1 MKLKYLTILLL
12 ALVMQSCSQKPAKI
26 INRNQNVYDK
36 NNQQNKIKY
45 LDKNNK
51 NTNRQNDEGDKKIVV
66 ESGETLYSVAK
77 KHSVVL
83 RDLIEANKLTPP
95 FVLKAG
101 STLIIPKPI
110 YHEVK
115 NSDTLYSISREHQI
129 NIDQLY
135 QLNNLNRDSNIK
147 VGQKIR
153 LAKFI
158 ENTINQSN
166 NDNLIENNNKNTQV
180 NNLKNRNYPANNAVE
195 LANKTSAKPNP
206 KINESNEDGNRIIE
220 NSLDKVNH
228 FIWPLKGEVVS
239 QFGPKQG
246 GLYNDGI
253 NIKANQ
259 GSIIKTSDAGIV
271 AYVGNEL
278 KSYGNLIIIKHKNG
292 WISAY
297 AHLSKISVQNGQKI
311 QPETA
316 IGEVGKSGNV
326 KFPQLYF
333 SLRKGRDAVN
343 PENYLNYK

>member
-51 NTNRQNDEGDKKIVV
+51 NINRQNDEGDKKIVV

-153 LAKFI
+153 ITKFI
-158 ENTINQSN
+158 ENAINQSN
-166 NDNLIENNNKNTQV
+166 NDNLVESNGKSTQDNIIKNKNYST
-180 NNLKNRNYPANNAVE
+180 NNTVE
-195 LANKTSAKPNP
+195 FANKISTKPNP
-206 KINESNEDGNRIIE
+206 KINESNEGDSRIIE

-253 NIKANQ
+253 NIKAIQ

>member
-1 MKLKYLTILLL
+1 
-12 ALVMQSCSQKPAKI
+12 MQSCSQKPAKI
-26 INRNQNVYDK
+26 INRNQNIYDK
-36 NNQQNKIKY
+36 NNQQNKLKY

-51 NTNRQNDEGDKKIVV
+51 NINQQNDEGDKKIVV
-66 ESGETLYSVAK
+66 ENGETLYSVAK
-77 KHSVVL
+77 KHSLIL
-83 RDLIEANKLTPP
+83 RDLIEVNKLTPP
-95 FVLKAG
+95 FILKTG
-101 STLIIPKPI
+101 STIIIPKSI

-135 QLNNLNRDSNIK
+135 QLNNLNRYSNIK

-153 LAKFI
+153 IAKFS
-158 ENTINQSN
+158 ENSNNISN
-166 NDNLIENNNKNTQV
+166 NDNSESHKITQFSATKNKNNPINSDMEV
-180 NNLKNRNYPANNAVE
+180 
-195 LANKTSAKPNP
+195 ANKTTSKSAIKN
-206 KINESNEDGNRIIE
+206 NEASENSNNIAE
-220 NSLDKVNH
+220 NSLEKVNH
-228 FIWPLKGEVVS
+228 FIWPIKGEVIS

-259 GSIIKTSDAGIV
+259 GSIIKTSDAGVV

-297 AHLSKISVQNGQKI
+297 AHLSKILVQNGQKI
-311 QPETA
+311 QPETT

>member
-1 MKLKYLTILLL
+1 MKPKYLKILLL
-12 ALVMQSCSQKPAKI
+12 ALVIQSCSQKPAKI

-51 NTNRQNDEGDKKIVV
+51 NTNRQNDEGGEKIVV
-66 ESGETLYSVAK
+66 ESGDTLYSVAK
-77 KHSVVL
+77 KHSLVL
-83 RDLIEANKLTPP
+83 RDLIEVNKLTPP
-95 FVLKAG
+95 FILKSG

-115 NSDTLYSISREHQI
+115 NSDTLYSISREHHI

-153 LAKFI
+153 ITKFI
-158 ENTINQSN
+158 ENTNNQSN
-166 NDNLIENNNKNTQV
+166 NDNLIENSNKNTQE
-180 NNLKNRNYPANNAVE
+180 NIIKNRNSLTNNAVE
-195 LANKTSAKPNP
+195 FANKISTKQNP
-206 KINESNEDGNRIIE
+206 KINKSNEDSNRIIE

-228 FIWPLKGEVVS
+228 FIWPLKGEVIS

-297 AHLSKISVQNGQKI
+297 AHLSKILVQNGQKI

>member
-51 NTNRQNDEGDKKIVV
+51 NTNRQNDEGEKKIVV
-66 ESGETLYSVAK
+66 ESGETLYGVAK
-77 KHSVVL
+77 KHSLVL
-83 RDLIEANKLTPP
+83 RDLIEVNKLTPP
-95 FVLKAG
+95 FILKAG
-101 STLIIPKPI
+101 STLTIPKPI

-153 LAKFI
+153 ITKFI
-158 ENTINQSN
+158 ENAINQSN
-166 NDNLIENNNKNTQV
+166 NDNLVESNGKSTQDNIIKNKNYST
-180 NNLKNRNYPANNAVE
+180 NNTVE
-195 LANKTSAKPNP
+195 FANKISTKPNP
-206 KINESNEDGNRIIE
+206 KINESNEGDSRIIE

-253 NIKANQ
+253 NIKAIQ

-311 QPETA
+311 QPETI

>member
-51 NTNRQNDEGDKKIVV
+51 NINRQNDEGDKKIVV
-66 ESGETLYSVAK
+66 ESGETLYSVTK

-110 YHEVK
+110 YHEDK

-135 QLNNLNRDSNIK
+135 QLNNLSRDSNIK

-153 LAKFI
+153 IAKFT
-158 ENTINQSN
+158 ENTI
-166 NDNLIENNNKNTQV
+166 
-180 NNLKNRNYPANNAVE
+180 RC
-195 LANKTSAKPNP
+195 TSWKC
-206 KINESNEDGNRIIE
+206 
-220 NSLDKVNH
+220 
-228 FIWPLKGEVVS
+228 
-239 QFGPKQG
+239 
-246 GLYNDGI
+246 
-253 NIKANQ
+253 
-259 GSIIKTSDAGIV
+259 
-271 AYVGNEL
+271 
-278 KSYGNLIIIKHKNG
+278 
-292 WISAY
+292 
-297 AHLSKISVQNGQKI
+297 
-311 QPETA
+311 
-316 IGEVGKSGNV
+316 
-326 KFPQLYF
+326 
-333 SLRKGRDAVN
+333 
-343 PENYLNYK
+343 

>member
-12 ALVMQSCSQKPAKI
+12 ALVIQSCSQKPAKI

-51 NTNRQNDEGDKKIVV
+51 NINRQNDEGDKKIVV

-77 KHSVVL
+77 KHSLVL
-83 RDLIEANKLTPP
+83 RDLIEVNKLTPP
-95 FVLKAG
+95 FILKAG

-135 QLNNLNRDSNIK
+135 QLNNLSRDSNIK

-180 NNLKNRNYPANNAVE
+180 NNLKNRNYPANNATE
-195 LANKTSAKPNP
+195 LANKISTKPNP
-206 KINESNEDGNRIIE
+206 KINESSEDGNRIIE

-228 FIWPLKGEVVS
+228 FIWPLKGEVIS

-297 AHLSKISVQNGQKI
+297 AHLSKTSVQNGQKI

>member
-51 NTNRQNDEGDKKIVV
+51 NINRQNDEGDKKIVV

-83 RDLIEANKLTPP
+83 RDLIEANKLNPP

-101 STLIIPKPI
+101 STLIMPKPI

-166 NDNLIENNNKNTQV
+166 SDNLIENNNKNTQV